1 MPVRIAIPEPST
13 DTEYNQRSLP
23 AYLAALHS
31 AGAIAVLVPLHER
44 PDRVAK
50 LLSTTQGALLPG
62 SRFDADPQ
70 RYGEA
75 PIPACNPADPA
86 RTAVDELL
94 LQDAFN
100 LHKPVL
106 GICQGTQNLN
116 VWRNGTLIQDLPAV
130 LHTPVDHSPG
140 RGVTEAHP
148 VTITPGTR
156 LSAIA
161 ASVSDISA
169 STRSLF
175 HGLATLAGKAH
186 ATKPG
191 PAATGPFFTTNPSS
205 AKRGSLDSKSSD
217 GQSGKKHVA
226 QVANTSLAT
235 NASGAKRVPSAAQ
248 ALGAQLV
255 NSSHHQAIRTPG
267 DNLRV
272 AAVSPED
279 RVIEAVELA
288 SPDHWV
294 VAVQWHPER
303 TYTQSALSRALFAAF
318 IRAAE
323 AWQPRR
329 IEESVSAT

>member
-1 MPVRIAIPEPST
+1 MSVRIAIPEPSI

-23 AYLAALHS
+23 PYLAALHS
-31 AGAIAVLVPLHER
+31 AGAIAVLIPLHER

-75 PIPACNPADPA
+75 PILACNPADPA

-100 LHKPVL
+100 LHKPVF

-116 VWRNGTLIQDLPAV
+116 VWRNGTLIQDLPTV
-130 LHTPVDHSPG
+130 LHTPVNHSPE
-140 RGVTEAHP
+140 RGVIEAHP
-148 VTITPGTR
+148 VTITAGTR

-169 STRSLF
+169 STRSFFNALPS
-175 HGLATLAGKAH
+175 LAPRAR
-186 ATKPG
+186 ATKTVPL
-191 PAATGPFFTTNPSS
+191 TTRS
-205 AKRGSLDSKSSD
+205 
-217 GQSGKKHVA
+217 
-226 QVANTSLAT
+226 SLAT
-235 NASGAKRVPSAAQ
+235 NAQGAQRVSLDAKSLDEQSGANHSSLDGKSS
-248 ALGAQLV
+248 LSAQLV

-329 IEESVSAT
+329 IEESVSTT

>member
-1 MPVRIAIPEPST
+1 MSVRIAIPEPSI

-23 AYLAALHS
+23 PYLAALHS
-31 AGAIAVLVPLHER
+31 AGAIAVLIPLHER

-62 SRFDADPQ
+62 SHFDADPQ

-100 LHKPVL
+100 LHKPVF

-116 VWRNGTLIQDLPAV
+116 VWRNGTLIQDLPTV
-130 LHTPVDHSPG
+130 LHTPVNHSPE
-140 RGVTEAHP
+140 RGIIEAHP
-148 VTITPGTR
+148 VTITAGTR

-169 STRSLF
+169 STRFFFNSL
-175 HGLATLAGKAH
+175 
-186 ATKPG
+186 PS
-191 PAATGPFFTTNPSS
+191 AAKGVQG
-205 AKRGSLDSKSSD
+205 AKRGPRDEQSRANHSSPDGKSSL
-217 GQSGKKHVA
+217 SA
-226 QVANTSLAT
+226 Q
-235 NASGAKRVPSAAQ
+235 Q
-248 ALGAQLV
+248 V
-255 NSSHHQAIRTPG
+255 NSSHHQAIRIPG

-279 RVIEAVELA
+279 HVVEAVELA

-318 IRAAE
+318 IRAAT